1 MFLPDSEII
10 SFLFLTSTPIKAG
23 LCFILFQIE
32 QVSPG
37 FSERYLLQTEQFS
50 HELEQYHKYIKSM
63 ISIAD
68 KDGDAEQFADDIV
81 AFSKQLAKVSTPLN
95 FDP

>member
-1 MFLPDSEII
+1 MQYAKNAFIN
-10 SFLFLTSTPIKAG
+10 IKQQKH
-23 LCFILFQIE
+23 FQIE

-37 FSERYLLQTEQFS
+37 FSDRYLLQPEQFS

-68 KDGDAEQFADDIV
+68 NTSDAGQFADDIID
-81 AFSKQLAKVSTPLN
+81 FSKKLAKVGKL
-95 FDP
+95 F